1 MKLRSILLFFLI
13 VVLPLKP
20 GNAQEQG
27 TESGAGADTLAT
39 VEEKPDTL
47 LYQRPRFEYDSQGK
61 RDPFRT
67 LVPRE
72 ENEKETRIKE
82 LFEYEDAKVLGI
94 VESEDD
100 TYALLVDSNNLSFVL
115 REGDRVLGGYV
126 TRVSNGEIV
135 LNIVKYGR
143 AMTIVMRL
151 ESSEYTVIEE
161 KDGAFVVRKPGI
173 NLTYEKGVPGTKKVL
188 IEEVMV
194 PSSSIRT
201 VEEEWFGPGET
212 ILTQFG
218 QEPESEEPVET
229 GGFSLVEPQDNS
241 WIKLPFLF
249 DWTTLEGEDIS
260 YTLVLDDDG
269 DFSSPMLQKEGI
281 KTSSYLVNDTM
292 NVPSNRIV
300 YWNIIAVD
308 MSGKRY
314 APVKS
319 DMSFKIIGK
328 K

>member
-1 MKLRSILLFFLI
+1 MTLRSILLFFLI
-13 VVLPLKP
+13 VVLPVIP

-47 LYQRPRFEYDSQGK
+47 LYQRPRFEYDSRGK

-67 LVPRE
+67 LAPRE
-72 ENEKETRIKE
+72 QNEAETKIKE

-100 TYALLVDSNNLSFVL
+100 AYALMVDSNNLSFVL

-126 TRVSNGEIV
+126 TRVSNGGVV

-151 ESSEYTVIEE
+151 ESSKYTVIEE
-161 KDGAFVVRKPGI
+161 KDGASIVRKPGI
-173 NLTYEKGVPGTKKVL
+173 NLTYEQGVPGTKKVL
-188 IEEVMV
+188 IEEVTI
-194 PSSSIRT
+194 PSTSIRT
-201 VEEEWFGPGET
+201 VEEEWFGPEET
-212 ILTQFG
+212 IFTQLG
-218 QEPESEEPVET
+218 QETESDVPVES
-229 GGFSLVEPQDNS
+229 GGFSLVAPQDNS
-241 WIKLPFLF
+241 WINLPFLF
-249 DWTTLEGEDIS
+249 DWTTLEDEDIS

-269 DFSSPMLQKEGI
+269 DFSSPILQKEGI
-281 KTSSYLVNDTM
+281 KTSSFLVNDTM
-292 NVPSNRIV
+292 NIPSNKAV
-300 YWNIIAVD
+300 YWKIIAVD

-314 APVKS
+314 EPVKS